1 MGAAMKRLPWI
12 FVGVLAV
19 LCLWGWLRP
28 TYRIPGRTVRDTVTV
43 TDTVRDTVPR
53 PLLVRFDHW
62 DTVPVPIPVQGA
74 ADTVRDTVYVPLPIE
89 QREYLTEDYHAVIS
103 GYRPRLELMEVFR
116 RTRTVTMTE
125 RPKRWGLGVQAGVG
139 YPQGWYVGVG
149 VSYDLWQ
156 W

>member
-28 TYRIPGRTVRDTVTV
+28 TRHVPGRTVRDTIVV
-43 TDTVRDTVPR
+43 TDTVRDSVPR
-53 PLLVRFDHW
+53 PVLVRFDHW

>member
-1 MGAAMKRLPWI
+1 MGDAMKRLPWI

-28 TYRIPGRTVRDTVTV
+28 TYRIPDRTVRDTVTV

-125 RPKRWGLGVQAGVG
+125 RPKRWGLGLQAGAG
-139 YPQGWYVGVG
+139 WPTGWYVGVG

>member
-1 MGAAMKRLPWI
+1 MRVLPWI
-12 FVGVLAV
+12 LVGVLAV

-28 TYRIPGRTVRDTVTV
+28 AHREPGRTVRDTVTV

-53 PLLVRFDHW
+53 PVLVRFDHW
-62 DTVPVPIPVQGA
+62 DTIPFPMPVQGA
-74 ADTVRDTVYVPLPIE
+74 ADTVRDTVYVPVPIE
-89 QREYLTEDYHAVIS
+89 RREYLTEDYHAVIS

-125 RPKRWGLGVQAGVG
+125 KPKRWGLGLQAGVG
-139 YPQGWYVGVG
+139 YPGGWYVGVG
-149 VSYDLWQ
+149 VSWDLWQ